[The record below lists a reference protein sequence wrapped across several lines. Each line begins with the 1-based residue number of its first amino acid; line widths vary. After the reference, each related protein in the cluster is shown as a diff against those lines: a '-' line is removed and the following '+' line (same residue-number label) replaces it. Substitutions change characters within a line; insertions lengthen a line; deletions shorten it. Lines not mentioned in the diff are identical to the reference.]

1 MATLT
6 PQPLTAEAF
15 APFGDVIEA
24 RPDGQHNGTVI
35 PINDGYTQRFHDLA
49 TIDVAEQNGRPLVSI
64 FRSQPL
70 PLPLQLHKL
79 ERHPLASQAFM
90 PLSGEP
96 YLVVVAPAGDLDP
109 KAIKAFTAKPHQGV
123 NYHRGT
129 WHHFCLALNKPCDF
143 LVIDRGGDGHNCDEA
158 VLEGGLHIVLG

>member
-1 MATLT
+1 MLTLN
-6 PQPLTAEAF
+6 PQQLTTKAF

-24 RPDGQHNGTVI
+24 GPGATQFT
-35 PINDGYTQRFHDLA
+35 INDGYTQRFHDLA
-49 TIDVAEQNGRPLVSI
+49 NIDVAEQNGRPLVSI

-70 PLPLQLHKL
+70 PLPLQLNKL

-109 KAIKAFTAKPHQGV
+109 KAIKAFIAEPHQGV

-129 WHHFCLALNKPCDF
+129 WHHFCLALHKPCDF
-143 LVIDRGGDGHNCDEA
+143 LVIDRGGDGDNCDEA
-158 VLEGGLHIVLG
+158 ELTGGVSIALG

>member
-1 MATLT
+1 MASIT
-6 PQPLTAEAF
+6 PKPLTAEAF

-24 RPDGQHNGTVI
+24 RADGQVF
-35 PINDGYTQRFHDLA
+35 PINEGYTQRFHDLA
-49 TIDVAEQNGRPLVSI
+49 MIDVDEQGGRPLVSI

-70 PLPLQLHKL
+70 PQPLQLTKL

-96 YLVVVAPAGDLDP
+96 YLVVVAPAGVLDP
-109 KAIKAFTAKPHQGV
+109 NAIRVFIAGAHQGV

-143 LVIDRGGDGHNCDEA
+143 LVIDRGGEGHNCDEQILDKA
-158 VLEGGLHIVLG
+158 LTLVGLPQ

>member
-1 MATLT
+1 LAPIT
-6 PQPLTAEAF
+6 PRPLTAEAF

-24 RPDGQHNGTVI
+24 RANGQGQVI
-35 PINDGYTQRFHDLA
+35 AINDGYTQRFHDLA
-49 TIDVAEQNGRPLVSI
+49 NLDVAEQGGRPLVSI

-70 PLPLQLHKL
+70 PLPLGLTKL

-109 KAIKAFTAKPHQGV
+109 GAIAVFLAHPHQGV

-143 LVIDRGGDGHNCDEA
+143 LVIDRGGEGHNCDEQ
-158 VLEGGLHIVLG
+158 VLENVLAIAWG